1 MTARSVATRPELLQ
15 VRDVV
20 IRNLHARATIE
31 EVREVVLEAG
41 RSMRAE
47 RLTMEEILTVLK
59 GAVPLAVA
67 HADLPAAQDR
77 ATALRPQMTTWLIS
91 LYMSASGDFGEADE
105 A

>member
-1 MTARSVATRPELLQ
+1 MATRPELLQ

-20 IRNLHARATIE
+20 IRHLHARASVE
-31 EVREVVLEAG
+31 EVRDVVLEAS

-59 GAVPLAVA
+59 GAVTLAVA
-67 HADLPAAQDR
+67 HVDLPAAQER

-91 LYMSASGDFGEADE
+91 LYMDQSEGLAGTNEG
-105 A
+105 